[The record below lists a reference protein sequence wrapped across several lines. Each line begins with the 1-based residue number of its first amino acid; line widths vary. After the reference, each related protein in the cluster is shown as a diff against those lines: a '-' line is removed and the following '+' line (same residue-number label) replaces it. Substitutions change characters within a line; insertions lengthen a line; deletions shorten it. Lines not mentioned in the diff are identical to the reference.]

1 MTGSTLGFILI
12 PVVVAVCLAIWISSV
27 FHAERKPG
35 PGRPTK
41 ATDRDVTGGIFRG
54 DPRQQMPHRDA
65 TAVDY
70 TDEARSRSLGEESD
84 AGEKAQAGRRESRS
98 EESD

>member
-1 MTGSTLGFILI
+1 MTGSPLALILI
-12 PVVVAVCLAIWISSV
+12 PVVVAVCLAILIYSV

-54 DPRQQMPHRDA
+54 DPRQQMPRRDA
-65 TAVDY
+65 PAVDY
-70 TDEARSRSLGEESD
+70 TDEARSQDEESD